1 MFLYTHVCTSFITSH
16 WNGKRMSVHLKFL
29 VKLEKTHSLLG
40 YITRQTHGFWCKTE
54 IGGKKAII
62 NSNGQCAC
70 WLIGVVS
77 TAFDSTYDPDSIL
90 YACRQPGAKCVRV
103 MRMIFIFYCC
113 STVGVDKQM
122 YKHPLRKINPT
133 RSSSGSVR
141 KELCGRSF
149 HIWLVEG

>member
-1 MFLYTHVCTSFITSH
+1 MDFGV
-16 WNGKRMSVHLKFL
+16 KRKS
-29 VKLEKTHSLLG
+29 E
-40 YITRQTHGFWCKTE
+40 
-54 IGGKKAII
+54 GKKAII

-133 RSSSGSVR
+133 RSSSGSVQ
-141 KELCGRSF
+141 KEILWKIISYLIGRGIRHVIDIHMLS
-149 HIWLVEG
+149 HSIRCKQHLPLDSGLDQTKIWCV